1 LHILWA
7 SLVQLQDH
15 PTDSL
20 EDVKRA
26 LQRAVE
32 LEKDAPAGAIEL
44 GHFLDTVED
53 DPKAACKAFSEGINA
68 GRRLLI
74 DGLLGQ
80 ARALLQLEK
89 RDEALQSLMEAL
101 YLANADLSTERS
113 KAPNESSDFLIR
125 DPSGG
130 MQAFQLKGPFA
141 IRIEDL
147 LEELLPKRSA

>member
-1 LHILWA
+1 
-7 SLVQLQDH
+7 
-15 PTDSL
+15 L

-44 GHFLDTVED
+44 GHFLDAVED
-53 DPKAACKAFSEGINA
+53 DPEAACKAFSEGISA

-89 RDEALQSLMEAL
+89 RDEALQCLMEAL

-113 KAPNESSDFLIR
+113 KAANENPDFLIR
-125 DPSGG
+125 DPTGR

-141 IRIEDL
+141 MRIEDL